1 MSWKVDFNDLKSF
14 DQYLFL
20 TKNDTISM
28 KFINFFQVKLIS
40 FIQIDWNFIII
51 RPWIVFFFS
60 FNHLIFKN

>member
-40 FIQIDWNFIII
+40 FIQIDWNYIII
-51 RPWIVFFFS
+51 RPWIVNCVFS
-60 FNHLIFKN
+60 FNHLIF